1 MQYFIHIFTNI
12 IIPIFLII
20 ILGFTLYKKF
30 QIDTK
35 TLTKIQFYG
44 LIPALLFV
52 NIYNSQLNSKL
63 ISTIMLFTIS
73 LFTIQLIYTTFLS
86 RFLGYKQSVRKA
98 FINSVVLFNSGNY
111 GIPLISL
118 LFKDTYAVSILVIL
132 MVVQNVMVNT
142 VGIYNSSSGNG
153 KSIKEVLMSIV
164 KLPMIYVIVLAFV
177 LRGQSISVP
186 APLMSTITILS
197 KGMVPVALM
206 TLGVQLAKTKFDFR
220 LHKVYL
226 SNLLRLMVSPC
237 IAYGLTLLFGLTGVV
252 AQVLIIISA
261 APTAVNSVLLA
272 IEYDNEPDFASQTVL
287 FSTLLSAVTVTTVI
301 YLVTTFIQ

>member
-1 MQYFIHIFTNI
+1 MQYFLHIFTNI

-20 ILGFTLYKKF
+20 VLGFTLYKKF
-30 QIDTK
+30 QIDTR

-44 LIPALLFV
+44 LIPAILFV
-52 NIYNSQLNSKL
+52 NIYNSELDGQL

-73 LFTIQLIYTTFLS
+73 LFAVQLIYSSLLS
-86 RFLGYKQSVRKA
+86 RALGYKPSERKA
-98 FINSVVLFNSGNY
+98 FINSIVLFNSGNY

-118 LFKDTYAVSILVIL
+118 LFKDSYAVSVLVIL
-132 MVVQNVMVNT
+132 MVVQNILVNT
-142 VGIYNSSSGNG
+142 VGVYNSSSGNG
-153 KSIKEVLMSIV
+153 KTIKEVIISIL
-164 KLPMIYVIVLAFV
+164 KLPMLYVIFLAFF
-177 LRGQSISVP
+177 LRGQAIAVP
-186 APLMSTITILS
+186 EPIMSTVTILS

-226 SNLLRLMVSPC
+226 SNILRLMVSPC
-237 IAYGLTLLFGLTGVV
+237 IAFALTLAFGITGIV

-287 FSTLLSAVTVTTVI
+287 FSTLISAVTVTTVI
-301 YLVTTFIQ
+301 YLVTTFVH